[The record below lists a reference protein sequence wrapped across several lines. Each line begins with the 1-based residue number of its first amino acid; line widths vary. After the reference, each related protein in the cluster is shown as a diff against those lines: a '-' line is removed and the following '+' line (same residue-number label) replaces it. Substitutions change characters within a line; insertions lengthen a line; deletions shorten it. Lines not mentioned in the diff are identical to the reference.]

1 MRALNRDGFVLSYLS
16 AITAEDFQSSLTDRN
31 QLRLEARLRK
41 SISTEKPE
49 KLAPL
54 SIEIGTSVDKA
65 VWEPYYAHGSIFV
78 DRSSFYSVLN
88 KIRMHVATTLISE
101 EEQTVD
107 AVLWTYMSTGVYVN
121 GELSAEIKYP
131 VYKPIESVRFTLS
144 LQKGRN
150 DIVFVSDNLGVR
162 DTRNMLAFQILNGKG
177 ILSTIPDTG
186 AEESTLCPW
195 ESLPLARPE
204 PVLMM

>member
-1 MRALNRDGFVLSYLS
+1 MDSKKRIYLDIHILQTVPPSCVNRDDTGSPKTARYGGVTRARVSSQAWKRAVRLMFRDMFSKDEVGIRTKRVVELVKER
-16 AITAEDFQSSLTDRN
+16 ITALKPD
-31 QLRLEARLRK
+31 A
-41 SISTEKPE
+41 EKPE

-54 SIEIGTSVDKA
+54 SIEIGKSVDKA

-150 DIVFVSDNLGVR
+150 I
-162 DTRNMLAFQILNGKG
+162 TR
-177 ILSTIPDTG
+177 
-186 AEESTLCPW
+186 
-195 ESLPLARPE
+195 
-204 PVLMM
+204 

>member
-54 SIEIGTSVDKA
+54 SIEIGKSVDKA

-131 VYKPIESVRFTLS
+131 VYKPIESVRFSLS
-144 LQKGRN
+144 
-150 DIVFVSDNLGVR
+150 IF
-162 DTRNMLAFQILNGKG
+162 AEGKK
-177 ILSTIPDTG
+177 
-186 AEESTLCPW
+186 
-195 ESLPLARPE
+195 
-204 PVLMM
+204 

>member
-54 SIEIGTSVDKA
+54 SIEIGKSVDKA

-121 GELSAEIKYP
+121 G
-131 VYKPIESVRFTLS
+131 
-144 LQKGRN
+144 
-150 DIVFVSDNLGVR
+150 
-162 DTRNMLAFQILNGKG
+162 
-177 ILSTIPDTG
+177 
-186 AEESTLCPW
+186 
-195 ESLPLARPE
+195 
-204 PVLMM
+204 